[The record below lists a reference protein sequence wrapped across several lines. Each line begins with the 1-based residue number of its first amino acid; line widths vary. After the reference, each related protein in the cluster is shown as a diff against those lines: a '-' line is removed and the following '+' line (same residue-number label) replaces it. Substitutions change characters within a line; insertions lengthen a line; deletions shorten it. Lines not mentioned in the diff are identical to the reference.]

1 MGRVGEHSKM
11 KKTNNLCRRVHS
23 LIIYLDR
30 QQMCNLSEPKLP
42 YLQPE
47 NIYLMD
53 MVGVGGGEG
62 IK

>member
-11 KKTNNLCRRVHS
+11 NKTNNLCLRVHS

-30 QQMCNLSEPKLP
+30 QQMCNLSEPQLP

-47 NIYLMD
+47 NIYLID
-53 MVGVGGGEG
+53 MVGVGGGN
-62 IK
+62 